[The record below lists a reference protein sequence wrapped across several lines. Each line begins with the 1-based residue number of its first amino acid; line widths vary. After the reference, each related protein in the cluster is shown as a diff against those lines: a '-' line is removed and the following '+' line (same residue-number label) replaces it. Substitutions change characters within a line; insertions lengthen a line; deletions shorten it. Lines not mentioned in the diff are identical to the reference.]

1 MREILKAF
9 TKTVSGTAISLV
21 IGSLSVKIIASILG
35 PAGMG
40 LYSILRQIHST
51 TMIAATMGG
60 QTALV
65 QGGASRQDEDR
76 DAYLKTVLILFIISA
91 ALFSILLFILAP
103 TLSLHL
109 LNRQDEMAVTLIR
122 GLAIPIFLT
131 VITGYASGVLNIH
144 RALGYMALV
153 QTLASVVTLALS
165 YPVAMAVKSG
175 YDLALLGIMT
185 ASQATSLGLFGFWLW
200 RKKYLQPLL
209 HNLRNSFD
217 KVSARY
223 FFSFAGVTVVTS
235 LFQSLIMLGIRGII
249 VQKYSLAEVGIFD
262 AAWTLCG
269 TYLSLITGAFSTY
282 YLPTLSQLEDRQLI
296 RNLMQRTLL
305 LIAIISTII
314 IVGMICL
321 KQQIVSLLFS
331 HDFIPSLS
339 LIRWLLIADY
349 LKMLSFVLAFPMLA
363 FTHLKLFF
371 LTELLWN
378 GGLMLGCYR
387 SLTTS
392 TLHNLEG
399 IGISVLC
406 CYASYLVF
414 TLWFAWDKYKF
425 LPSIST
431 ASVSILGFLLVL
443 ATSAYTWNI
452 I

>member
-1 MREILKAF
+1 MREIFKAF

-21 IGSLSVKIIASILG
+21 IGSLSVKIIASIIG
-35 PAGMG
+35 PSGMG

-51 TMIAATMGG
+51 TLIAATMGG

-65 QGGASRQDEDR
+65 QGGASRQDDDR
-76 DAYLKTVLILFIISA
+76 AAYLKTVLILFIISA
-91 ALFSILLFILAP
+91 ALFSILLFVLAP

-122 GLAIPIFLT
+122 GLAIPVFLT
-131 VITGYASGVLNIH
+131 VITGYVSGVLNIH

-175 YDLALLGIMT
+175 YDLALVGIMT
-185 ASQATSLGLFGFWLW
+185 AAQATSLGLFGFWLW
-200 RKKYLQPLL
+200 RNKYLQPLL

-235 LFQSLIMLGIRGII
+235 LFQSIIMLGVRGII
-249 VQKYSLAEVGIFD
+249 VQKHSLAEAGIFD

-269 TYLSLITGAFSTY
+269 TYISLITGAFSTY

-296 RNLMQRTLL
+296 RDMIERTLL
-305 LIAIISTII
+305 FIAIISTVV

-321 KQQIVSLLFS
+321 KQQIVTLLFS
-331 HDFIPSLS
+331 RDFIPSLS
-339 LIRWLLIADY
+339 LIRWLLIADF

-363 FTHLKLFF
+363 FKHLKIFF
-371 LTELLWN
+371 WTEIFWN
-378 GGLMLGCYR
+378 AAILSGCYW
-387 SLTTS
+387 SLTRLDS
-392 TLHNLEG
+392 LEG
-399 IGISVLC
+399 IGISVLA
-406 CYASYLVF
+406 CYLTYLIF
-414 TLWFAWDKYKF
+414 TLWFVWDKYKF
-425 LPSIST
+425 LPSITT
-431 ASVSILGFLLVL
+431 ASVSLTGFLFVL
-443 ATSAYTWNI
+443 AASAYTWNFI
-452 I
+452 

>member
-165 YPVAMAVKSG
+165 YPVAIAVKSG

-209 HNLRNSFD
+209 HNLQNSFD

-235 LFQSLIMLGIRGII
+235 LFQSLIMLGIRGMI

-269 TYLSLITGAFSTY
+269 TYLTLITGAFSTY
-282 YLPTLSQLEDRQLI
+282 YLPTLSQLEDRLLI

-331 HDFIPSLS
+331 HEFIPSLS

-371 LTELLWN
+371 FTEVLWN
-378 GGLMLGCYR
+378 GGLMLGCYW

-414 TLWFAWDKYKF
+414 TLWFVWDRYKF
-425 LPSIST
+425 IPSST
-431 ASVSILGFLLVL
+431 TALVSITGFLLVL
-443 ATSAYTWNI
+443 IASYYTWNFS
-452 I
+452 

>member
-1 MREILKAF
+1 MRDISKAF

-165 YPVAMAVKSG
+165 YPVAIAVKSG

-223 FFSFAGVTVVTS
+223 FFSFAGVTVITS

-269 TYLSLITGAFSTY
+269 TYISLITGAFSTY

-305 LIAIISTII
+305 FIAIISTVV
-314 IVGMICL
+314 IVGMIFL
-321 KQQIVSLLFS
+321 KQQIISLLFS
-331 HDFIPSLS
+331 HDFLPSLS

-349 LKMLSFVLAFPMLA
+349 LKMLSWVLGFPMLA
-363 FTHLKLFF
+363 FKHLKLFF
-371 LTELLWN
+371 WTEIFWN
-378 GGLMLGCYR
+378 AGIFLGCYW
-387 SLTTS
+387 SLTTLDS
-392 TLHNLEG
+392 LEG
-399 IGISVLC
+399 IGIC
-406 CYASYLVF
+406 IFACYVSYLVF
-414 TLWFAWDKYKF
+414 TLLFVWDKYKF
-425 LPSIST
+425 LPSITT
-431 ASVSILGFLLVL
+431 ACVSIFGFLLVL
-443 ATSAYTWNI
+443 VTSAYTWNI